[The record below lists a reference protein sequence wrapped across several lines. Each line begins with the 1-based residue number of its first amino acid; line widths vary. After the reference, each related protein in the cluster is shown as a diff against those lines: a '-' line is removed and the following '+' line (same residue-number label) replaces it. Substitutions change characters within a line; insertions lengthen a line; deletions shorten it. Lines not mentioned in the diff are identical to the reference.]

1 MSHKLSP
8 FLIASITL
16 VLTTWSAV
24 PGIAQSSNQIIST
37 NPSADIIKCLTPNL
51 IVAQQSQGFESE
63 QVLQSFKE
71 FNDTEIEN
79 IENYMSPSGRFLL
92 IYSRSGADQVPSE
105 DINQNL
111 IPDYIE
117 KAAEYA
123 DESYDYLVNELGYTN
138 PLIPGSPYEIRF
150 RQINS
155 YGFTQSAGETSFIVV
170 HRNFDN
176 FPENN
181 DPDGIVLGALKVT
194 IAHELKHAIQYAET
208 RWQGDSGRGDW
219 LEMDATMIEEIVY
232 PQVDDYIYYLGVC
245 SSNACSVILDPN
257 RSTPGSYYHVSWM
270 LYFNLEIGSDFWVD
284 VWYEIGENPNESIMF
299 DAIRSQLI
307 QRGLDFNY
315 EFTKNHLWHTATGIN
330 SIPNYGF
337 PDASLFP
344 DAAFKNF
351 NFLPENIQN
360 LPEESTGRAAQYL
373 MINEASS
380 YYGEILIS
388 INSRLVSA
396 GLVVIAYNEN
406 GTFTEIIQTTSR
418 VNESNLLRLFTGIQA
433 QDIEKMSVVVANP
446 SNFSQDFTITFSA
459 RELPEIVTI
468 YPIYPNPFNPLTTI
482 PFSIPSPM
490 HVRLDVYDLQGRNVR
505 SLLNSTLNKG
515 FYDVVFDGNEL
526 ASGIYIYMLQTGST
540 SQSGKMV
547 LLK

>member
-1 MSHKLSP
+1 
-8 FLIASITL
+8 
-16 VLTTWSAV
+16 
-24 PGIAQSSNQIIST
+24 
-37 NPSADIIKCLTPNL
+37 
-51 IVAQQSQGFESE
+51 
-63 QVLQSFKE
+63 
-71 FNDTEIEN
+71 
-79 IENYMSPSGRFLL
+79 
-92 IYSRSGADQVPSE
+92 
-105 DINQNL
+105 
-111 IPDYIE
+111 
-117 KAAEYA
+117 
-123 DESYDYLVNELGYTN
+123 
-138 PLIPGSPYEIRF
+138 
-150 RQINS
+150 
-155 YGFTQSAGETSFIVV
+155 
-170 HRNFDN
+170 
-176 FPENN
+176 
-181 DPDGIVLGALKVT
+181 
-194 IAHELKHAIQYAET
+194 
-208 RWQGDSGRGDW
+208 
-219 LEMDATMIEEIVY
+219 
-232 PQVDDYIYYLGVC
+232 
-245 SSNACSVILDPN
+245 VILDPN

-270 LYFNLEIGSDFWVD
+270 LYFHLAIGSDFWVD

-396 GLVVIAYNEN
+396 GLGVIAYNEN

>member
-155 YGFTQSAGETSFIVV
+155 YGFTHQ
-170 HRNFDN
+170 
-176 FPENN
+176 P
-181 DPDGIVLGALKVT
+181 
-194 IAHELKHAIQYAET
+194 
-208 RWQGDSGRGDW
+208 GRHPS
-219 LEMDATMIEEIVY
+219 L
-232 PQVDDYIYYLGVC
+232 
-245 SSNACSVILDPN
+245 
-257 RSTPGSYYHVSWM
+257 
-270 LYFNLEIGSDFWVD
+270 LY
-284 VWYEIGENPNESIMF
+284 
-299 DAIRSQLI
+299 
-307 QRGLDFNY
+307 
-315 EFTKNHLWHTATGIN
+315 T
-330 SIPNYGF
+330 
-337 PDASLFP
+337 
-344 DAAFKNF
+344 
-351 NFLPENIQN
+351 
-360 LPEESTGRAAQYL
+360 
-373 MINEASS
+373 
-380 YYGEILIS
+380 EILI
-388 INSRLVSA
+388 IFLKITIQM
-396 GLVVIAYNEN
+396 GL
-406 GTFTEIIQTTSR
+406 FW
-418 VNESNLLRLFTGIQA
+418 
-433 QDIEKMSVVVANP
+433 
-446 SNFSQDFTITFSA
+446 
-459 RELPEIVTI
+459 EL
-468 YPIYPNPFNPLTTI
+468 
-482 PFSIPSPM
+482 
-490 HVRLDVYDLQGRNVR
+490 
-505 SLLNSTLNKG
+505 
-515 FYDVVFDGNEL
+515 
-526 ASGIYIYMLQTGST
+526 
-540 SQSGKMV
+540 
-547 LLK
+547 